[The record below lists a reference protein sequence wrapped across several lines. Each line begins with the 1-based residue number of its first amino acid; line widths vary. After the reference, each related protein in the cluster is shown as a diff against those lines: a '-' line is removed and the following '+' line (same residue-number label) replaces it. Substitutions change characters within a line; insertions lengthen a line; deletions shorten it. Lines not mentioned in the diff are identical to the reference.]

1 MDEYYLCGAKHL
13 NLNEYSSFSL
23 PLWLFLGSVESYG
36 LKTARSNKLD
46 SFQSSWIYVY
56 QRDLR
61 GFSTI
66 NLIAW

>member
-23 PLWLFLGSVESYG
+23 PWLFLGSVESYG
-36 LKTARSNKLD
+36 LKTVRSNKLD